1 MNPCPKCMSPMK
13 SILTKAG
20 VVIDKCKSCKS
31 VWLDRGEINFFVKD
45 KRSLSNYESNGLRD
59 VRETEYNCPTCYIPL
74 YAGKMPSHRFEVEE
88 CKKCKG
94 MFIEY
99 HELQKVIDAGDF
111 KKIRTDKKVS
121 LGERK
126 SSRKIKVPP
135 IQLPSLAFTSGAVLF
150 SLYGVL
156 IGTVLFIVES
166 GYIPYNLGILSVVGV
181 VFLQFLFAP
190 IVMDWSLRILGSL
203 SWYDPGALPVSFRK
217 SLMSLCIDNDLPIPK
232 IGIIKDGTPQAYTY
246 GRTPWSARV
255 VLSEGL
261 FEILDD
267 EEVKAVL
274 AHELGHIKHWDFV
287 VMTVAQLVPIVLY
300 QIYRVCDD
308 LMTSSRSRRSEKKQ
322 QGLVVAAAIAYIAYM
337 ISEYL
342 VKFIS
347 RLREY
352 HADKFSCYATRNPN
366 ALLTALIKIGFGVV
380 KNKEDS
386 NKQKRMA
393 FNRWGL

>member
-1 MNPCPKCMSPMK
+1 MER
-13 SILTKAG
+13 
-20 VVIDKCKSCKS
+20 SC
-31 VWLDRGEINFFVKD
+31 GTF
-45 KRSLSNYESNGLRD
+45 
-59 VRETEYNCPTCYIPL
+59 
-74 YAGKMPSHRFEVEE
+74 YAS
-88 CKKCKG
+88 
-94 MFIEY
+94 
-99 HELQKVIDAGDF
+99 
-111 KKIRTDKKVS
+111 
-121 LGERK
+121 
-126 SSRKIKVPP
+126 
-135 IQLPSLAFTSGAVLF
+135 
-150 SLYGVL
+150 
-156 IGTVLFIVES
+156 
-166 GYIPYNLGILSVVGV
+166 
-181 VFLQFLFAP
+181 
-190 IVMDWSLRILGSL
+190 
-203 SWYDPGALPVSFRK
+203 
-217 SLMSLCIDNDLPIPK
+217 
-232 IGIIKDGTPQAYTY
+232 
-246 GRTPWSARV
+246 
-255 VLSEGL
+255 

-386 NKQKRMA
+386 NKQNERAVQSMGIMNFASSSSISLASKGNDGEDEIQAIKNIM
-393 FNRWGL
+393 RWDLWSPWAKYYELHSTHPLTLKEFRQQEVTQLF